1 VIKRSLPY
9 IVNAVKG
16 DHIEPMQ
23 EEIEIRGVS
32 TDTRSLQ
39 TGNLFIPLDIGNRYD
54 GHQFV
59 REAFAK
65 GAVAALWQKGRLD
78 PPVDVPLIFVEDT
91 LTALQDLA
99 LFYRQ
104 ELTIR
109 VIGITGSNGK
119 TTIKDMVASVL
130 ATTYKVHKTKGN
142 LNNHI
147 GLPLTLLQLS
157 EETEMAVIEMGMSDR
172 KEIELLSKLA
182 RPEVA
187 IISNIGESHL
197 LQLGSRE
204 EIAKAKLEILA
215 GLQENGLFIYNG
227 DEPLI
232 EQWLPDMEHPDSML
246 RFRFGAAEN
255 NDFYPTAIMNEQ
267 EGSYFQINTNQSP
280 NFYIPVLGHHN
291 VVNALSAIAVGKYM
305 GISDADLV
313 KGLRSLEMTSMR
325 IERVPAANKA
335 LILNDAYNASPTSM
349 RAAIRLLEEMKGFA
363 RKFVVLGDM
372 LELGTEEQTYHAAIG
387 RELDP
392 QHIDFVYTYGPLA
405 KYIAEAA
412 RTRFSGNQVQWFT
425 DKDEMIRQLGVHVS
439 EGDVVLVKGSRGM
452 KLEEVVTALKEGVL

>member
-9 IVNAVKG
+9 VVRAVKG
-16 DHIEPMQ
+16 EFIETMKD
-23 EEIEIRGVS
+23 EIQIQGVS
-32 TDTRSLQ
+32 TDTRTLQ
-39 TGNLFIPLDIGNRYD
+39 SGNLFIPLDIGNRYD

-65 GAVAALWQKGRLD
+65 GAAAALWQKGRLD
-78 PPVDVPLIFVEDT
+78 PPAEVPLIYVEDT
-91 LTALQDLA
+91 LIALQELA
-99 LFYRQ
+99 KAYRQ
-104 ELTIR
+104 ELSVR

-130 ATTYKVHKTKGN
+130 TTTYKVHKTKGN

-147 GLPLTLLQLS
+147 GLPQTLLQLS

-172 KEIELLSKLA
+172 GEIEFLTKLA
-182 RPEVA
+182 QPEVA

-197 LQLGSRE
+197 LQLGSRV
-204 EIAKAKLEILA
+204 EITKAKLEILA
-215 GLQENGLFIYNG
+215 GLQQNGLFIYNG

-232 EQWLPDMEHPDSML
+232 EQCLPEMEHPESML
-246 RFRFGAAEN
+246 RFRFGSSDN
-255 NDFYPTAIMNEQ
+255 NDFYPAAILNEQ
-267 EGSYFQINTNQSP
+267 EGSYFQINTEKSP
-280 NFYIPVLGHHN
+280 SFYIPVLGQHN
-291 VVNALSAIAVGKYM
+291 VVNALASIAVGKYM
-305 GISDADLV
+305 GVSDADLV

-349 RAAIRLLEEMKGFA
+349 RAAIRLLEEMKGFN

-372 LELGTEEQTYHAAIG
+372 LELGSEEQSYHAGIG
-387 RELDP
+387 RELHP
-392 QHIDFVYTYGPLA
+392 QHIDFIYTYGPLA

-412 RTRFSGNQVQWFT
+412 RERFSGNQVQWFT
-425 DKDEMIRQLGVHVS
+425 DKDEMIRQLGVNVS
-439 EGDVVLVKGSRGM
+439 EGDLVLVKGSRGM
-452 KLEEVVTALKEGVL
+452 KLEEVVIALKEGVL